1 MNNETHTNESYELS
15 IDDLDQVSG
24 GGIIDIIIKAY
35 ETAAGKNVSDAIHP
49 PASKPAMSLHM
60 R

>member
-1 MNNETHTNESYELS
+1 MNNEIHHNHELS
-15 IDDLDQVSG
+15 IDDLDQVSGG

-35 ETAAGKNVSDAIHP
+35 ETALGKNVSDSIHP
-49 PASKPAMSLHM
+49 PASKPAMRLHM